1 MAAGLSLAQWLGVP
15 SVVSAGLPLY
25 APLILAAA
33 CGGFL
38 IVNFKPARIFMGDAG
53 SMFIG
58 FTLSAMA
65 LAAAFIGKPGGHSVN
80 GSPLVAYIFVILLF
94 GLPIC
99 DGGLVTVARIANRRV
114 LTAGAKDHL
123 SHRLVALGLSERG
136 AVVTLYGAA
145 ALFAGCALLYGATQS
160 LFVPLAA
167 LVAVLPGLVKLYRA
181 TVYETAEARGRAEP
195 RAAD

>member
-1 MAAGLSLAQWLGVP
+1 VPSAMAAGVP
-15 SVVSAGLPLY
+15 LH
-25 APLILAAA
+25 APLVLAAA

-38 IVNFKPARIFMGDAG
+38 IVNFKPARIFMGDTG

-58 FTLSAMA
+58 FVLSAMA
-65 LAAAFIGKPGGHSVN
+65 LAIAFGDRLAGQAVE
-80 GSPLVAYIFVILLF
+80 GSPLAPYVFVILLF

-145 ALFAGCALLYGATQS
+145 ALFSGCALLYGATQS

-167 LVAVLPGLVKLYRA
+167 LIAVLPALVKLYGA
-181 TVYETAEARGRAEP
+181 PVYETAEARGRAEP
-195 RAAD
+195 RAID